1 MMTAGSA
8 LASAVRP
15 RGPLVRIRLPEPC
28 KPQDE
33 VHAAGSGLQVRLG
46 SNVVSFAWV
55 RGCPPRPIRHGQ
67 PRSRTVANPGERW
80 SALLESV
87 LGASPREFE
96 SRILRHAD
104 LRRREVGRSCSSF
117 RRPPCLSFCL
127 IRCFGARRRVWQ
139 RRPQLGESGQHLRA
153 LPGAAAV
160 AGDALLGDGEDGGER
175 VAVDGDRGPVPG
187 PGRQVPDQVADLAG
201 YLAAHPLPHVPS
213 GSCSAT
219 STPAPSPR
227 SHLLPRLRR
236 PQHHPLRR
244 ITETNHPPP
253 TALPGR
259 APPPSTP
266 SPRTSSPT

>member
-127 IRCFGARRRVWQ
+127 IRCFGSRRRVWQ

-160 AGDALLGDGEDGGER
+160 AGDALLGMARTAASESLWTVTAARSLVPVGR
-175 VAVDGDRGPVPG
+175 FQIRSPTWLATWLRIASVTCRPVPA
-187 PGRQVPDQVADLAG
+187 PL
-201 YLAAHPLPHVPS
+201 LPHPHPHPVRIYCLPFVALS
-213 GSCSAT
+213 IIPFAAYP
-219 STPAPSPR
+219 TPTTP
-227 SHLLPRLRR
+227 
-236 PQHHPLRR
+236 PQ
-244 ITETNHPPP
+244 PPP
-253 TALPGR
+253 R
-259 APPPSTP
+259 APRPRPPTH
-266 SPRTSSPT
+266 SPNSPPP